1 MNLLPL
7 LISCLQILPS
17 LTNPNEDMCPRE
29 IPIHLTKKQREQLQ
43 QDFMAMLGVSKRPSF
58 NPEIINRSSSKFL
71 LDVYKFLKQEV
82 TSKRVKRAALYFGEE
97 ILNKVQ
103 TSDLIVSLNILKL
116 TSKGKYH
123 KLAFPLKNF
132 PESESLIDAELRLY
146 QEESTQYY
154 GSRSMYKISLYTPI
168 ETKSGPIKLKKVG
181 EKLTTAVSPYAS
193 SQKDEGSH
201 FTSLE
206 TLGLILQSSTSQN
219 LPYIISFLK
228 NDNKLFQINLRPPRD
243 TSGFEMF
250 EFMEDLEADTGC
262 SMYPYK
268 ISFRE
273 LMWDDFIIAPAG
285 YTSAFCRGRCSFP
298 LKRPISATNHALV
311 QSLVFLKNE
320 EDVPEPVC
328 AAKQLDPLNILYKD
342 EEYTILKK
350 YRDMVVTE
358 CACQ

>member
-181 EKLTTAVSPYAS
+181 EKLTTAEYVGWLSIDISYLFRLWLKSGRSLEEIYLSVSPYAS

-285 YTSAFCRGRCSFP
+285 YTSAFCRGR
-298 LKRPISATNHALV
+298 
-311 QSLVFLKNE
+311 
-320 EDVPEPVC
+320 
-328 AAKQLDPLNILYKD
+328 
-342 EEYTILKK
+342 
-350 YRDMVVTE
+350 
-358 CACQ
+358 